1 MAGAFKIPLSL
12 QKSVDATKVEYVQLG
27 ASGLRVSFP
36 ILGAM
41 GLSTAPPI
49 PWVLNEEASL
59 KLLNDAYDCGI
70 NTIDTANS
78 YSNGASEEVIGKA
91 IRQFN
96 IPRHKLVIL
105 TKVAHYVGEEP
116 DVMAALFP
124 EQMSR
129 SKDYVNQE
137 VRTNPMSNATTRWTS
152 HRLKHRPVPHRHLQ
166 LSG

>member
-1 MAGAFKIPLSL
+1 MTGALKVPLSL
-12 QKSVDATKVEYVQLG
+12 QKSLDATKAEYVRLG

-36 ILGAM
+36 ILGAT
-41 GLSTAPPI
+41 GFSTAPPI
-49 PWVLNEEASL
+49 PWVLNEKDSL
-59 KLLNDAYDCGI
+59 KLLKAAYDCGI

-116 DVMAALFP
+116 DVIAALFP
-124 EQMSR
+124 EQMIR
-129 SKDYVNQE
+129 GKDYVNQGGTDKPGVE
-137 VRTNPMSNATTRWTS
+137 CKNATNLTLT
-152 HRLKHRPVPHRHLQ
+152 
-166 LSG
+166 